1 MSDLIFLS
9 KMLALLIYL
18 VALAVLSF
26 LLSWPLWHWLDR
38 KVLEMLRGLYRY
50 ITGPDQDE

>member
-38 KVLEMLRGLYRY
+38 EVLEMLRGLYRY